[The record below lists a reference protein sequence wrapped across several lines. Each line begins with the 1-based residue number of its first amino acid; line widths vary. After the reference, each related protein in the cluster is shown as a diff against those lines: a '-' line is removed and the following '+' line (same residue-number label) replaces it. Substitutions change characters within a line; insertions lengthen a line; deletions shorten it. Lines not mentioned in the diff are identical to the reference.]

1 MNMAMT
7 KTWRIKMKTF
17 KENIEDQE
25 ITWNDI
31 IEAKTADELNEVSLG
46 RVYQHIQKEKVKS
59 WCILT
64 SYRDGNSPSKNKADF
79 KKLQSKIRSA
89 DLGFFK
95 LVGHGQEEDE
105 DGEVQSVKE
114 PSLFVPGIDY
124 KFAVKLMKEYNQFA
138 IVYSGPETGD
148 KIVLVEQNGKQ
159 TDLGKF
165 KPQKIAQF
173 YSKLKGKSFV
183 FELKADNLNAARA
196 LVLSGRNI
204 PGIDN

>member
-1 MNMAMT
+1 
-7 KTWRIKMKTF
+7 MKTF
-17 KENIEDQE
+17 SESQEKE

-31 IEAKTADELNEVSLG
+31 VACTTADELNEASLG
-46 RVYQHIQKEKVKS
+46 RVYQHIQKENVKS
-59 WCILT
+59 WAILT

-183 FELKADNLNAARA
+183 FELKADTLNAARF
-196 LVLSGRNI
+196 LKLSQRKI
-204 PGIDN
+204 PGIDV